1 MSELPN
7 EIQSTSGPQPSP
19 NLPSDS
25 NTDQTH
31 RHRLRELELE
41 LDRIRCQADA
51 ARLDAQAAELEL
63 QIERLRE
70 DLDHD
75 DVADLDSK
83 PPATNGRLDSAD
95 RPGDAFG
102 SRRSR
107 PPKAAKIFHRDQATA
122 DDSPDESR
130 PAERGAGPRPDPTN
144 RRFDNW
150 SQVRDALGRSVV
162 APAGGNSSCHES
174 LGTHSQ
180 GLQGEGLQGEGL
192 QGEGLQ
198 GEGLQGEGLQGEG
211 LPKQGSRVDPARTKR
226 SQSWSPS
233 PKLAGGPA
241 ADRRLRCV
249 PAENID
255 LAAQASDPPRR
266 RKPAAWLLSAVFHGL
281 ILLALA
287 FFTLSSPPPGDQIAI
302 AGSVAETEE
311 LAIESLSIETPEV
324 PPTSSEP
331 TPSDLEH
338 EISDIGEISV
348 SDLISE
354 APAAPPTPLI
364 ESMIQRDATSMAAM
378 SLKSDSDATM
388 SFCGVDGG
396 GNHFVYLVDSSG
408 SMGDAFDSARA
419 ELLQSIRLLKPDQ
432 RFYVIFFDAEPDYMR
447 LSSPDED
454 EPRSVYATAENKQ
467 RLQRWAMTIKMDRG
481 RAPYDALPFALELNP
496 DVIFLLSDGEFPQ
509 RIEDL
514 LGEINRI
521 DNLFGDDGPISIVH
535 TIGYHSREG
544 ESRMRR
550 IAKQN
555 GGQYRYVPKPNQ

>member
-7 EIQSTSGPQPSP
+7 ELQPTSRSQPSP
-19 NLPSDS
+19 NPPTDP
-25 NTDQTH
+25 NTDQTY

-70 DLDHD
+70 GHEHD
-75 DVADLDSK
+75 DDADLESELPVDH
-83 PPATNGRLDSAD
+83 
-95 RPGDAFG
+95 RPVD

-107 PPKAAKIFHRDQATA
+107 PAKAATIFHRDQATA
-122 DDSPDESR
+122 DDSGDESSR
-130 PAERGAGPRPDPTN
+130 AERDAGSRPNPTD
-144 RRFDNW
+144 RRFENW
-150 SQVRDALGRSVV
+150 NQVRDALGLSVV
-162 APAGGNSSCHES
+162 APSGGDSSS
-174 LGTHSQ
+174 GDWLGSHSQ
-180 GLQGEGLQGEGL
+180 DLRKRGSKRE
-192 QGEGLQ
+192 
-198 GEGLQGEGLQGEG
+198 
-211 LPKQGSRVDPARTKR
+211 GSRVDPAHTKR
-226 SQSWSPS
+226 SQSSLPSPS
-233 PKLAGGPA
+233 LSGGPA
-241 ADRRLRCV
+241 ADRRRRSD
-249 PAENID
+249 PAEKPAAKID
-255 LAAQASDPPRR
+255 LATQASDPPRR
-266 RKPAAWLLSAVFHGL
+266 RKPAAWVLSAVFHGL

-287 FFTLSSPPPGDQIAI
+287 FFTLASPPPGDQIAI

-311 LAIESLSIETPEV
+311 LAIESLSIETPEL

-331 TPSDLEH
+331 TPSELEA

-348 SDLISE
+348 VDLINDV
-354 APAAPPTPLI
+354 PPAPPTPLI
-364 ESMIQRDATSMAAM
+364 ESMIQRDVTSMTAM

-432 RFYVIFFDAEPDYMR
+432 RFYVIFFDADPDYMR
-447 LSSPDED
+447 LSSADED

-467 RLQRWAMTIKMDRG
+467 KLQRWAMTIKMDRG

-509 RIEDL
+509 RIEDM

-555 GGQYRYVPKPNQ
+555 GGQYRYVPKPSH